1 MPPGATPLTL
11 PEAVFIGLRNNRT
24 IRGEYLQRVADRFSL
39 RVAEN
44 VFTPRLDLAAGMDR
58 SRNAGINTTRA
69 TLGPVVTWD
78 APTGAR
84 LRFGWNAAQTNAS
97 GSQNLGTGQL
107 AFQLVQP
114 LLAGGGVDFATAP
127 LRIAR
132 IAEQNSRLRIK
143 QAVIDQIAG
152 IILSYRT
159 LIQTQEQ
166 LRIANEALRRARD
179 LVEVNRALIAAG
191 RLAQME
197 LIQSEASIAQQEL
210 GVLGAVNANE
220 AARLALLVLMAADP
234 ASRIWA
240 ADRPS
245 APAVRVDLARAL
257 ETAMAN
263 QPNFLGQLMNIE
275 ISRINL
281 DVARNQRLWDL
292 SVVAGAGQQAA
303 RQDVLQT
310 IDALRQARTDFN
322 IGLQLNIPIGYLVR
336 EQLEVNAT
344 IALRQSQL
352 AVEAA
357 RDRLRQSVEDAV
369 RNVETQRRQAELAR
383 RARELTEAQ
392 LAAEVAKLQAG
403 RSSNF
408 QVVSFQGT
416 LQAAEVQEVGAV
428 IAYLNALNTLD
439 ALLGTTLDTW
449 QIRLN
454 DE

>member
-44 VFTPRLDLAAGMDR
+44 VFTPRLDLAAGVDR